1 MSGPNMLT
9 RSLTTANQETS
20 NSNSYQVLF
29 DSIPQSG
36 LKSDILFST
45 VKNRIPEEREYV
57 QRLRVVFRFN
67 ITKGN
72 ELAAIWTCDT
82 RTSLD
87 GDVYRNVPKPGIKVD
102 CTVTVDDDDLIKI
115 MVGKLNPQRAFM
127 MSKLKI
133 KGNIILLQKLYV
145 IWLKMR
151 REGKIPE
158 LDLIQAML
166 DDSLIPGIKS
176 EFMAIEI
183 VQRVVK
189 MPYLLEKVNATIQ
202 VNVTKQGQVMVRYL
216 LGMHSKEKPQFKRL
230 NCVSTLA
237 KNSTNNTAEH
247 DSPEI
252 RKETTAIGDWITK
265 PDIIFT
271 IEDDDLVLII
281 YGIRKARTM
290 VDQGSLH
297 IEGNLDLAE
306 RAILI
311 FEQPPIMARL

>member
-1 MSGPNMLT
+1 MQM
-9 RSLTTANQETS
+9 RSLTTDQETS

-36 LKSDILFST
+36 LKSDVLFLT

-67 ITKGN
+67 ITKEN
-72 ELAAIWTCDT
+72 ELVAIWTCDT

-87 GDVYRNVPKPGIKVD
+87 GDVYRHVPKPGIKVD

-145 IWLKMR
+145 IWLEMR
-151 REGKIPE
+151 RKGKIPE

-166 DDSLIPGIKS
+166 DDSLIPGLKS
-176 EFMAIEI
+176 EVMAIEI

-216 LGMHSKEKPQFKRL
+216 LGMHPKERPQFKRL
-230 NCVSTLA
+230 NCVSSLV
-237 KNSTNNTAEH
+237 KNKTTN
-247 DSPEI
+247 SPEI
-252 RKETTAIGDWITK
+252 SKGATATTDWVTK

-271 IEDDDLVLII
+271 LEDDDLVLIV
-281 YGIRKARTM
+281 YGICKARTM
-290 VDQGSLH
+290 IDQGSLR
-297 IEGNLDLAE
+297 IEGDLDLAE
-306 RAILI
+306 RAIVI